1 MMTKYFGYDPKE
13 LNLDVKGYSGNF
25 EVIVRCPSNTHND
38 SNASACFNTQTG
50 LLFCF
55 ACGYTS
61 NIRELSV
68 TQGIKLEKREIVYSK
83 PDSEELWKEFEK
95 APLAKNNSYL
105 QSRGLL
111 SNAYVEYFDIRTV
124 KQGVVFLFRNTRNK
138 LVGCQIRQYVK
149 SPKYLTFGER
159 VIFDMTKIMQFDP
172 SEPIYLTEGVFGMIQ
187 GHKYGFQ
194 TLATIGAMLKK
205 SSLERLQN
213 WSKIYGVFDNDNA
226 GLEASKRLLSV
237 LPQAKIIL
245 GATAD
250 EMDWTNLHQNY
261 EITSDVLR
269 LKPFVPINHNQRME
283 FTF

>member
-1 MMTKYFGYDPKE
+1 MTKFYGYDAKE
-13 LNLDVKGYSGNF
+13 LGLTVKGYSGNY
-25 EVIVRCPSNTHND
+25 ETIVVCPNPHHND
-38 SNASACFNTQTG
+38 HNPSACFNTYNG
-50 LLFCF
+50 LLYCF
-55 ACGYTS
+55 SCGYTTNAYHLAS
-61 NIRELSV
+61 E
-68 TQGIKLEKREIVYSK
+68 QGIKLEKREIVYSK

-95 APLAKNNSYL
+95 APLAKNNQYL

-111 SNAYVEYFDIRTV
+111 SNAYVEYFDIRAV
-124 KQGVVFLFRNTRNK
+124 KQGVVFLFKNTRNK
-138 LVGCQIRQYVK
+138 LIGCQIRQYIK
-149 SPKYLTFGER
+149 TPKYLTFGER
-159 VIFDMTKIMQFDP
+159 TIFDMTKIIQFNP

-187 GHKYGFQ
+187 GYKYGFQ

-205 SSLERLQN
+205 SSLERLTN

-269 LKPFVPINHNQRME
+269 LKPIVPINQNHRME

>member
-1 MMTKYFGYDPKE
+1 MTKFYGYDARE
-13 LNLDVKGYSGNF
+13 LGLNVKGYSGNF
-25 EVIVRCPSNTHND
+25 ETLVSCPNPAHND
-38 SNASACFNTQTG
+38 HKPSASFNTSNG
-50 LLFCF
+50 LLYCF
-55 ACGYTS
+55 SCGYTS
-61 NIRELSV
+61 NAFKLASE
-68 TQGIKLEKREIVYSK
+68 QGIKLEKREIVYSK

-95 APLAKNNSYL
+95 APLAKNNQYL

-111 SNAYVEYFDIRTV
+111 SNAYVEYFDIRAV

-138 LVGCQIRQYVK
+138 LVGCQIRQYIK

-159 VIFDMTKIMQFDP
+159 TIFDMTKIMQFDP

-269 LKPFVPINHNQRME
+269 LKPIVPINQNQRMG